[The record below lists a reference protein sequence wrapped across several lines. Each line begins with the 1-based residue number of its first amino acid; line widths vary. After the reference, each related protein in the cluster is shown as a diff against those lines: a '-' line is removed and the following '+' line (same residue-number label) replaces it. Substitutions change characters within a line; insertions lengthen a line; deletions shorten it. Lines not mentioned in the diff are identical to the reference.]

1 MDQPPSDID
10 QIVFMKW
17 KIKMEAQSL
26 ALKSVVGMLYEQV
39 IKDDKYTVV
48 FDRFFNHYRADL
60 LSALQE
66 RDAELFQKVDDL
78 DWDSYDPF
86 DLRPPS
92 N

>member
-1 MDQPPSDID
+1 MDQPPSDKD

-17 KIKMEAQSL
+17 KIRMEAQSL

-39 IKDDKYTVV
+39 VKDDKYLEV
-48 FDRFFNHYRADL
+48 FDRLFTHYEADR

-66 RDAELFQKVDDL
+66 KDVELFQKVDDL
-78 DWDSYDPF
+78 DWDSYNPF